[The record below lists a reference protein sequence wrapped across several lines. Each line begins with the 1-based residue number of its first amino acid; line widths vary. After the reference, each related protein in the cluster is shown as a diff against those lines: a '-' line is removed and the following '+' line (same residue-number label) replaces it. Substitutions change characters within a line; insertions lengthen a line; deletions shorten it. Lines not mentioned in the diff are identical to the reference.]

1 MYSIFHVS
9 AWVGS
14 IAFGVTFFGGPIAS
28 NLCERFGCRLIAAIG
43 GLIGVLGFLMTSF
56 ANSVYVIYFTYSVVW
71 GFGSSLSYATT
82 TFVIGEIN
90 IFHIFNS
97 TVNSI
102 SVYLTLTLT
111 LTLKQFLSSSVI
123 KVALS

>member
-1 MYSIFHVS
+1 MVIIDWLYSIFHVS

-90 IFHIFNS
+90 IFHIFHS

-102 SVYLTLTLT
+102 SVLN
-111 LTLKQFLSSSVI
+111 S
-123 KVALS
+123 

>member
-90 IFHIFNS
+90 IFHIFHS

-102 SVYLTLTLT
+102 SVLNSYNSFYPH
-111 LTLKQFLSSSVI
+111 QSSKLLLANVVWFS
-123 KVALS
+123 

>member
-1 MYSIFHVS
+1 MWCEINLN
-9 AWVGS
+9 
-14 IAFGVTFFGGPIAS
+14 GPIAS

-90 IFHIFNS
+90 IFHIFHS

-102 SVYLTLTLT
+102 SVLN
-111 LTLKQFLSSSVI
+111 S
-123 KVALS
+123 